1 MTPSSPLGP
10 VNAAHRGRGFTLVE
24 MVMAIIV
31 LAVLAAVTTPMML
44 QGILAYQATYNSLQT
59 LDKLRYATERL
70 AREIRETDRVAGVY
84 TISMATTPPLTFTK
98 ADGTGVTV
106 SAGGTLSLSY
116 ATPAVSA
123 VLTDEYTTL
132 AIAYFD
138 ANGASTTSAS
148 DVRYVELTLT
158 LTNPASGQVYSQR
171 TRAMLRDRS

>member
-1 MTPSSPLGP
+1 
-10 VNAAHRGRGFTLVE
+10 
-24 MVMAIIV
+24 MAILV

-44 QGILAYQATYNSLQT
+44 QGILAYQATDNSLQT

-98 ADGTGVTV
+98 TDGTGVTV
-106 SAGGTLSLSY
+106 SAAGADLSLSY
-116 ATPAVSA
+116 STPAVSA
-123 VLTDEYTTL
+123 VLADEYTTL
-132 AIAYFD
+132 AVAYFD